1 MALDR
6 RTFVAVTG
14 AALAAGCTGTNNTGG
29 SGGPTE
35 SETTTSG
42 TTDTATDTEQPTT
55 TSSPTPSVTDVSLLL
70 NWKPSGLHVP
80 YYAAAAQGFYE
91 EEGLNLQKIEAGQG
105 SDFSAKQAGLGN
117 TEFAVTSSDQVLN
130 VNSRDLSPLSVGV
143 VMQKS
148 PVVVFSTRDTFG
160 GKLSSPDQ
168 IAGKTVGTGPGM
180 VRLLTELYLEETGVR
195 SDVELVDTGYDT
207 VQQLLAGKI
216 DVAGGVFGDAIAAR
230 AQGTTTDSLQVATEV
245 PAYGHV
251 VATKAGFADKHPAT
265 VAAFLRATAR
275 GAVWARNNVE
285 AAMDALVDANG
296 ALAESRDQQ
305 REKWLTM
312 ADDHMMS
319 ETVRKQGWGW
329 SEANPWQTTAEAL
342 RSADQLGGT
351 VNAADVWTNDH
362 LDTNSQYIDSYADLV
377 SK

>member
-14 AALAAGCTGTNNTGG
+14 AALAAGCTGTNTTDGG
-29 SGGPTE
+29 GGTTA

-42 TTDTATDTEQPTT
+42 TTDTATDTANST

-80 YYAAAAQGFYE
+80 YYAAEAQGFYE

-160 GKLSSPDQ
+160 GELSSPDQ

-180 VRLLTELYLEETGVR
+180 VRVLTELYLEQVGVR

-230 AQGTTTDSLQVATEV
+230 AQGYTTDSLQVATEV

-251 VATKAGFADKHPAT
+251 VATKAGFADEHPAT
-265 VAAFLRATAR
+265 VAAFLQATAR

-319 ETVRKQGWGW
+319 ATVRKQGWGW
-329 SEANPWQTTAEAL
+329 SEANPWRTTAEAL
-342 RSADQLGGT
+342 RGADQLGGD

-362 LDTNSQYIDSYADLV
+362 LDTNSRYIDSYADLV